1 MLQVVHELSQNKT
14 MSSADAR
21 QLVTALV
28 LHQAVEMFKK
38 REQKWDRYAVVDYAW
53 ARRVR
58 EAQKKFV
65 VDFSKKTPEF
75 RELVITKFKQFVE
88 ILEAITRFFEAVHEA
103 NVLSEKSKSWR
114 NQRRAFLACADND
127 NDRWLIYLK
136 RAREGEPEALA
147 YLETLDE
154 AQREWDPEWEPPAL
168 AEQEEWFRFAKKQ
181 RCS

>member
-38 REQKWDRYAVVDYAW
+38 REEKWDRYAVVDYAW
-53 ARRVR
+53 TRRLR
-58 EAQKKFV
+58 EAQKKQM
-65 VDFSKKTPEF
+65 VDFVKQTPEV
-75 RELVITKFKQFVE
+75 RELIVAKLKQFVE
-88 ILEAITRFFEAVHEA
+88 ILEAITRFFEAVHEYQ
-103 NVLSEKSKSWR
+103 LESEKSKSWR

-127 NDRWLIYLK
+127 DDRWLIYLK
-136 RAREGEPEALA
+136 RAREGDPEALA
-147 YLETLDE
+147 YIETLDE
-154 AQREWDPEWEPPAL
+154 AEQEWNPEWEPTPL

>member
-38 REQKWDRYAVVDYAW
+38 REEKWDRYAVVDYAW
-53 ARRVR
+53 TRRLR
-58 EAQKKFV
+58 EAQKKQM
-65 VDFSKKTPEF
+65 VDFVKQTPEV
-75 RELVITKFKQFVE
+75 RELIVAKLKQFVE

-127 NDRWLIYLK
+127 DDRWLIYLK
-136 RAREGEPEALA
+136 RAREGDPEALA
-147 YLETLDE
+147 YIETLDE
-154 AQREWDPEWEPPAL
+154 AEQEWNDEWEPTPL